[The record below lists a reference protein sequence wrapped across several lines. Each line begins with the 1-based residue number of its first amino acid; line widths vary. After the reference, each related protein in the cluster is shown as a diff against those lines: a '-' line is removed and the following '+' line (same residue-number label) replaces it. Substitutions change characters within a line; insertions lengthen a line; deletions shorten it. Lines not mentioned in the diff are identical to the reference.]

1 MCIRYSFIEEKT
13 IKIDKAIDL
22 QQQQITKLKEYKIT
36 LIDNVVTGKV
46 RAV

>member
-1 MCIRYSFIEEKT
+1 LKKIIK
-13 IKIDKAIDL
+13 KIDKAIDL

-46 RAV
+46 RIK